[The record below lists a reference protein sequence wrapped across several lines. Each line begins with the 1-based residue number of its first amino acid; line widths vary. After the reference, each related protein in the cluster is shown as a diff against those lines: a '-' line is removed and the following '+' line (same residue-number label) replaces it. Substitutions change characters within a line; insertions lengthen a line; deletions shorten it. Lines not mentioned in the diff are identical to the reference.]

1 MQFGRR
7 DVFRFDGQLSGVY
20 CLLGK
25 VVFQEWSRSCG
36 RLEWLYVIGPRFLE
50 LDYCSEQD
58 QNVATVTDGFISTN
72 AVLTKVA

>member
-7 DVFRFDGQLSGVY
+7 DVFRLTGS
-20 CLLGK
+20 CLESIACLESR
-25 VVFQEWSRSCG
+25 FQEWSRSCG
-36 RLEWLYVIGPRFLE
+36 RLEWLCVISFNFFK

-58 QNVATVTDGFISTN
+58 QNVATVKDGFISTN